1 MGVVEAGQR
10 GDAVLK
16 EAVRL
21 GWPSVQHCV
30 PKRLADEARR
40 YFMCGDLRYGFVE
53 VECAGCD
60 SRRLVALR
68 CRGRCWCPSC
78 TTRRALETGLH
89 CEAVLPRVAHRQWTL
104 SLPMALR
111 FRFVKQRKLLRRV
124 EKRLVQAVWR
134 LQRAQGKRLGV
145 TGKLHGGAVCFRQY
159 FGSSLQLTPHL
170 HLLVPEALWTPAGEE
185 VLVPPPSGEEVDAV
199 LARVLRRLRL
209 DWEEDDVWP
218 DDEYES
224 LQVRALQK
232 PLALAVAT
240 SRRRR
245 LAVAHGFSLHADTA
259 VHANDRDGL
268 GRLCR
273 YGARGPVS
281 ASRLTKLED
290 GRYRYVPK
298 KGVAFTLTAA
308 ALVKRLVAL
317 VPPPNSH
324 LTTFHG
330 VYAPHAK
337 LRPAVTLAQPVA
349 RAAHAPREKPEKPSK
364 PKRQRIDWAELHRRT
379 FGNDVL
385 TCQHCGGA
393 RKLIA
398 LHATSKAAE
407 ERLAALGFTFA
418 SRLLPLPTAPPQ
430 LALAV

>member
-1 MGVVEAGQR
+1 MGAVETGGR

-21 GWPSVQHCV
+21 GWPTVQHCV
-30 PKRLADEARR
+30 SKRLDDEARR

-68 CRGRCWCPSC
+68 CRGRGWCPSC

-89 CEAVLPRVAHRQWTL
+89 CEAVLPRVPHRQWTL

-111 FRFVKQRKLLRRV
+111 FRFVKQPKLLKKV
-124 EKRLVQAVWR
+124 ERRLVQSVWR
-134 LQRAQGKRLGV
+134 LQRAQGRRLGV
-145 TGKLHGGAVCFRQY
+145 TGALRGGAVCFKQY

-170 HLLVPEALWTPAGEE
+170 HLLVPEALWTPSGEA
-185 VLVPPPSGEEVDAV
+185 VPLPPPSTENVAAV
-199 LARVLRRLRL
+199 LTRVLRRLRL
-209 DWEEDDVWP
+209 DLEEDDVWP

-232 PLALAVAT
+232 PLALAVES
-240 SRRRR
+240 SRRRL

-281 ASRLTKLED
+281 ASRLTQLDD
-290 GRYRYVPK
+290 GRYRYTPK
-298 KGVAFTLTAA
+298 KGVAFTLTAEG
-308 ALVKRLVAL
+308 LVKRLVAL

-337 LRPAVTLAQPVA
+337 LRPLVTLPQPVTPQA
-349 RAAHAPREKPEKPSK
+349 DAPRKKKEKPVK
-364 PKRQRIDWAELHRRT
+364 PKRPRIDWAELHRRT
-379 FGNDVL
+379 FNNDVL
-385 TCQHCGGA
+385 TCPHCGGA

-398 LHATSKAAE
+398 LHSTSKTAE
-407 ERLAALGFTFA
+407 ARLTALGFTFA
-418 SRLLPLPTAPPQ
+418 ARLLPPQTAPPQ
-430 LALAV
+430 LSLAV